1 MLKLSSLCGRLT
13 PLALAVVLLAAPAQV
28 LAAQGPVAVIEA
40 DAPQLARPGS
50 WPVGFRTLSLVQSGQ
65 LDPLTWNPATGT
77 AVSADRRLEVDVW
90 YPARK
95 PGLLARTVAYRAGLP
110 TEAPGVD
117 APFTIAGAAY
127 RDLKP
132 ADGRH
137 PLVLVSHG
145 YSNDPSMMSWLA
157 ENLASKGY
165 VVAAIRHRDPP
176 ITNPGAFVG
185 PLMRRPLDLAFV
197 AASLKARG
205 GGSGDALGAVIDP
218 DRVAAIGY
226 SMGGY
231 GVLTAAGAGLNPTGA
246 PGLAVPGGLM
256 RPYLRGGP
264 RAADSAIPGLK
275 AVVALAPAG
284 GGAMNAWG
292 AAGLSDLRTPLMI
305 IAGDRD
311 RTVGYADGPAALF
324 AGAVNAR
331 RYMLVFENG
340 GHSLGVGP
348 APETM
353 RDSLWNLDWFEDPV
367 WRKQRVMGANLHFI
381 TAFLGRYMMGDLAM
395 DSYLDLP
402 SERAEDGVWPAS
414 AAGAYDAVSPG
425 TGGVT
430 VWKGFQRNHARGLML
445 KSARPA
451 G

>member
-1 MLKLSSLCGRLT
+1 MFRLEFLQGT
-13 PLALAVVLLAAPAQV
+13 LIPLALALGLMVAPAQG
-28 LAAQGPVAVIEA
+28 LAAQSPGAVMDA

-50 WPVGFRTLSLVQSGQ
+50 WPVGFRTLSLVQPDQ

-95 PGLLARTVAYRAGLP
+95 PGLLARTVLYRAGLP

-145 YSNDPSMMSWLA
+145 YSNDPAMMSWLA

-176 ITNPGAFVG
+176 ITNPAGFVG

-197 AASLKARG
+197 AASLKAR
-205 GGSGDALGAVIDP
+205 SQTPGDALGAMIDA
-218 DRVAAIGY
+218 DRLAAVGY

-231 GVLTAAGAGLNPTGA
+231 GVLTSAGAGLNPAGA

-256 RPYLRGGP
+256 APYLRGGP
-264 RAADSAIPGLK
+264 RAAESAIPGLK

-311 RTVGYADGPAALF
+311 RTVGYLDGPAALF
-324 AGAVNAR
+324 AGAINAR
-331 RYMLVFENG
+331 RYMLVYENG

-348 APETM
+348 APEAM
-353 RDSLWNLDWFEDPV
+353 RDNLWNLDWFEDPV

-381 TAFLGRYMMGDLAM
+381 TAFLGRHVMGDLTM
-395 DSYLDLP
+395 DSYLGVAT
-402 SERAEDGVWPAS
+402 ERSEDGVWPGTGS
-414 AAGAYDAVSPG
+414 DAYDAVSPG

-430 VWKGFQRNHARGLML
+430 VWKGFQRNHARGLIL
-445 KSARPA
+445 KRAGPA

>member
-1 MLKLSSLCGRLT
+1 MLRLLSFRAS
-13 PLALAVVLLAAPAQV
+13 LAALFLAIGIVAATAPIS
-28 LAAQGPVAVIEA
+28 AAQSPASVIGA
-40 DAPQLARPGS
+40 DAPLLARPGP
-50 WPVGFRTLSLVQSGQ
+50 WPVGFRTLSLVQASQ
-65 LDPLTWNPATGT
+65 PDPLTWDPATGK
-77 AVSADRRLEVDVW
+77 AVWTDRRLEVDLW
-90 YPARK
+90 YPAHK
-95 PGLLARTVAYRAGLP
+95 PGPLARTAVYRAALP
-110 TEAPGVD
+110 TEAPGID
-117 APFTIAGAAY
+117 APFSILGAAY
-127 RDLKP
+127 PDLKP

-145 YSNDPSMMSWLA
+145 YSNDPAMMSWLA

-176 ITNPGAFVG
+176 ITNPAGFVG

-197 AASLKARG
+197 AASLRAR
-205 GGSGDALGAVIDP
+205 SGAPGDVIGAVIDP

-231 GVLTAAGAGLNPTGA
+231 GVLTAAGAGLNPVGA

-256 RPYLRGGP
+256 TPYLRSGP
-264 RAADSAIPGLK
+264 RAAEVAIPGLK
-275 AVVALAPAG
+275 AVVAMAPAG

-311 RTVGYADGPAALF
+311 RTVGYAEGPATLF
-324 AGAVNAR
+324 AGAVNAPR
-331 RYMLVFENG
+331 FMLVYENG

-381 TAFLGRYMMGDLAM
+381 TAFLGRHVMGDLSM
-395 DSYLDLP
+395 DSYLDVAT
-402 SERAEDGVWPAS
+402 ERSEDGVWPATVS
-414 AAGAYDAVSPG
+414 GAYDAVSPG

-430 VWKGFQRNHARGLML
+430 VWKGFQRNHARGLVL
-445 KSARPA
+445 RRA
-451 G
+451 GPKR

>member
-1 MLKLSSLCGRLT
+1 
-13 PLALAVVLLAAPAQV
+13 
-28 LAAQGPVAVIEA
+28 
-40 DAPQLARPGS
+40 
-50 WPVGFRTLSLVQSGQ
+50 
-65 LDPLTWNPATGT
+65 
-77 AVSADRRLEVDVW
+77 
-90 YPARK
+90 
-95 PGLLARTVAYRAGLP
+95 
-110 TEAPGVD
+110 
-117 APFTIAGAAY
+117 
-127 RDLKP
+127 
-132 ADGRH
+132 
-137 PLVLVSHG
+137 
-145 YSNDPSMMSWLA
+145 
-157 ENLASKGY
+157 
-165 VVAAIRHRDPP
+165 
-176 ITNPGAFVG
+176 
-185 PLMRRPLDLAFV
+185 MRRPLDLAFV
-197 AASLKARG
+197 AASLKARSG
-205 GGSGDALGAVIDP
+205 RAGDALGAVIDP